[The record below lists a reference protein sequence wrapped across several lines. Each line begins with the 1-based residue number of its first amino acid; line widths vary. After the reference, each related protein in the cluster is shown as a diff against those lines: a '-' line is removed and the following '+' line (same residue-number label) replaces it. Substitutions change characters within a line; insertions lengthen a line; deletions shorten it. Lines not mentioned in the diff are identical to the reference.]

1 VLAGAMK
8 YLALAVL
15 AIGLGCSVAAAETLT
30 ESLQSDTAGLYA
42 AIKEAM
48 QSSYVNGSIKK
59 AIKEKRY
66 VLDDCEAPNLTGS
79 GPSKS
84 ELLDSLAGVA
94 GTAVRLSVDLRK
106 LGYPPEVWEP
116 LIQDF
121 ELREIESIRS
131 APAGE
136 LTEDEKTAF
145 DAKATDDTN
154 KLYKGLVAALSGY
167 REAHPS
173 LVRAV
178 FEDSGC
184 GVGEEV
190 EVTIKTRPSG
200 GTVYFISS
208 FDYKLCKARNL
219 DPENRDGCNLW
230 QEAVEGAPAHMLG
243 DYEYFATWQ
252 DRAPKRSRLRINS
265 SSNWQQ
271 TITITP

>member
-1 VLAGAMK
+1 MLAATTK
-8 YLALAVL
+8 HLALAVL
-15 AIGLGCSVAAAETLT
+15 ALALGCSVAAAETLT

-48 QSSYVNGSIKK
+48 QSSYVNGSIKN

-84 ELLDSLAGVA
+84 ELLDALTGVA

-116 LIQDF
+116 LIRDF
-121 ELREIESIRS
+121 ELREIESIRV
-131 APAGE
+131 AAARH
-136 LTEDEKTAF
+136 LTNEEMPTGSSE
-145 DAKATDDTN
+145 
-154 KLYKGLVAALSGY
+154 KLYKGLVAALSRY

-219 DPENRDGCNLW
+219 DPDNRDGCNLW
-230 QEAVEGAPAHMLG
+230 QEAVEGTPAHMLG

>member
-1 VLAGAMK
+1 MLAATTK
-8 YLALAVL
+8 HLALAVL
-15 AIGLGCSVAAAETLT
+15 VLALGCSVAAAATLT

-66 VLDDCEAPNLTGS
+66 ALDDCEAPNLTGS

-84 ELLDSLAGVA
+84 ELLDALAGVA

-106 LGYPPEVWEP
+106 LGYPPEVWET

-121 ELREIESIRS
+121 ELREIESIRV
-131 APAGE
+131 AAARH
-136 LTEDEKTAF
+136 LTNEEM
-145 DAKATDDTN
+145 ATGSSE
-154 KLYKGLVAALSGY
+154 KLYKGLVAALSRY

-219 DPENRDGCNLW
+219 DPDNRDGCNLW
-230 QEAVEGAPAHMLG
+230 QEAVEGTPAHMLG